1 MQRTLTQA
9 KRDLQCYL
17 DQAATTREMIDHG
30 IPEARSDLVIAER
43 HVQAIVREISL
54 FRSCGRYVER

>member
-1 MQRTLTQA
+1 MQRTLSQA

-30 IPEARSDLVIAER
+30 IPEARADLVIAER
-43 HVQAIVREISL
+43 HVDAIVREIEL
-54 FRSCGRYVER
+54 FQSCGRFVKR